1 MSALRQRFCCGI
13 VFLIFLFVVFGSN
26 QEDKPKQRKSRTR
39 SKETPPLGQH
49 NQALEWQTPKGRQ
62 AKPRQRKNK
71 KTEASPDPE
80 IEIQQQMYKQQ
91 IYRQMEQRHR
101 LLQQKQ
107 GVFVEQG
114 QQPIPQASA
123 QVNQHITDNQSILS
137 QQPPEVP
144 LPVRTMSHTPELPQ
158 GPPSRP
164 DSQVSVPPGT
174 SVPQVPLP
182 SNAQMPPVYPQGSEQ
197 GSFSQRFPTPEHYLK
212 QFGQHA
218 VQQRQPT
225 VRYVAEANNPFSD
238 KFQDLHKKGRGRG
251 GARKK
256 SGSRKPGRP
265 PSTKATEAATSD
277 DSLQSPVNS
286 AVQESASSWPDCS
299 SSPAGQG
306 TPEEAPKPE
315 EVVSESLQEQNETGN
330 SSELVSSEGNEG
342 KEERNDASVQ
352 EAITKSDLLS
362 EPQTEVGSFGYSNEM
377 SDGGAVRQPKL
388 AVPGQES
395 TIVSPAPVEQES
407 KEQSGKELCNG
418 TGLEALQK
426 LEIMVADMAN
436 EEEACKELEKQ
447 TELER
452 LQLPLDEDEFD
463 PEMDKMYE
471 GNFVDD
477 TMFQQSSLSPTK
489 AVNNRSQANSV
500 VSLEC
505 HEESLISPLD
515 MTEMKKDRPKFFA
528 EALNND
534 SGSLERVC
542 TEDGGQASAREQQDK
557 EQASTTTALVSALAP
572 CHAGNT
578 DAAEPVLDVNNA
590 SHAESKVSSNDV
602 LEEGTQSARQE
613 ANCMEVSEKQM
624 LEELTSAKM
633 SSKEQRET
641 NEIKEPELFARPM
654 LDNTEASKGSL
665 GNADVALIGPAVGCS
680 MQSGNDT
687 FLAAQDVGNVPQ
699 AADVLG
705 FGSSVHKEGSQSR
718 PQQVVANVAG
728 PMVENV
734 IQTQEALNYHQPGQV
749 QETTPATT
757 LSSAQPVKPVKTA
770 KQQIRSKN
778 QQLLPEVGKKK
789 APPKEEDPQKKQ
801 LAELKR
807 QEYERKKREYE
818 EQQKK
823 KRALQVKLR
832 HEKQLIRE
840 QRKRQRIYMNA
851 NNRNK
856 QKTEVRNS
864 APSLKIITSSIIHKE
879 AKPSAPLSLCE
890 PKLLLTLALTHPY
903 GSRPFNGQCLLKG
916 NFGSAKVDG
925 VVDYYSQFLIP
936 EEDLVSGHPPTPP
949 SSLPPSP
956 GVHQRKTD
964 SSGKPLVNGD
974 IAIAQRERA
983 EPLALS
989 KTHDTEFPS
998 KRARYMSGL
1007 DCARGNISVPPSMPT
1022 PPLTDT
1028 TATANDRLSAKQ
1040 SSDTRADTNGRESN
1054 SHSLSSSPET
1064 VQYIASSSPES
1075 DAVSRLHTPKFVALL
1090 HRDITDSPTFPS
1102 VAVKREKVEHL
1113 SENGVS
1119 RSCAESCS
1127 GVSDTQLLQTNC
1139 KLEAYNLASV
1149 GNDSDDLDSIHVTLT
1164 LSPTSEQRVT
1174 DTVASVADLIGCSP
1188 PRRSDIIIEPTCK
1201 PVVCTGYPL
1210 AMTGRTGDKPSVS
1223 IAPVAHTST
1232 DIYQKSPFPCS
1243 QLGPSSS
1250 EESASRT
1257 KPEGPYCRHCDV
1269 LIIGIGVKRKPEDE
1283 EMVENPPGV
1292 ESDETD
1298 TCSADYKIYRVNVEV
1313 GDCTGDIFCSDACLK
1328 QYFSHVGSDGMSL
1341 TQELKPDVSSV
1352 QPAVVSSLVSEGQ
1365 TSLGAGNATSVGE
1378 IGARGC
1384 FMAEGLPPTSFRK
1397 IRSPSWKDEDQHDEV
1412 SNRFDLTHGL

>member
-1 MSALRQRFCCGI
+1 
-13 VFLIFLFVVFGSN
+13 
-26 QEDKPKQRKSRTR
+26 
-39 SKETPPLGQH
+39 
-49 NQALEWQTPKGRQ
+49 
-62 AKPRQRKNK
+62 
-71 KTEASPDPE
+71 
-80 IEIQQQMYKQQ
+80 MYKQQ

-114 QQPIPQASA
+114 QQLIPQAPA
-123 QVNQHITDNQSILS
+123 QVNQHVTDNQSMLG
-137 QQPPEVP
+137 QPTPEVP

-164 DSQVSVPPGT
+164 DSQISVPAGT
-174 SVPQVPLP
+174 PVPQVPLP
-182 SNAQMPPVYPQGSEQ
+182 SSAQMPPVYPQGSDQ
-197 GSFSQRFPTPEHYLK
+197 GSFSQRFPTPEHYLQ

-251 GARKK
+251 GAKKK
-256 SGSRKPGRP
+256 SGGRKPGRP
-265 PSTKATEAATSD
+265 PSTKAAEVTTSD
-277 DSLQSPVNS
+277 DSLQSPANS
-286 AVQESASSWPDCS
+286 TVQESSSSWPDGS
-299 SSPAGQG
+299 SSPAEQA
-306 TPEEAPKPE
+306 TPEEAPKLE
-315 EVVSESLQEQNETGN
+315 EVVSETLQEQNEAGK
-330 SSELVSSEGNEG
+330 SSELGSSESNEG
-342 KEERNDASVQ
+342 KGERNVASVQ
-352 EAITKSDLLS
+352 ETITRSDLSS
-362 EPQTEVGSFGYSNEM
+362 ESKTEVGTFGYCNET
-377 SDGGAVRQPKL
+377 SDDSAVKQPKL

-515 MTEMKKDRPKFFA
+515 VTEMKRDRPKFFA
-528 EALNND
+528 EALSND
-534 SGSLERVC
+534 SGSVERVC
-542 TEDGGQASAREQQDK
+542 TEEGGQASAREQQHK
-557 EQASTTTALVSALAP
+557 EQASTATASVSALAP
-572 CHAGNT
+572 CLTGNT
-578 DAAEPVLDVNNA
+578 DPVEPVQHVSNA
-590 SHAESKVSSNDV
+590 GYAESEVSSNDV
-602 LEEGTQSARQE
+602 LEEGNQNARQE
-613 ANCMEVSEKQM
+613 ANRMDVSEKQM
-624 LEELTSAKM
+624 SEELTSAQM
-633 SSKEQRET
+633 SSKEQPET
-641 NEIKEPELFARPM
+641 NGIKEPDVFAGPA
-654 LDNTEASKGSL
+654 LDSTEANEKSV
-665 GNADVALIGPAVGCS
+665 GNADAALIGPAVGCS
-680 MQSGNDT
+680 LQSENDT
-687 FLAAQDVGNVPQ
+687 SLSAQDIGNIPQ

-705 FGSSVHKEGSQSR
+705 FGNSVHKEDSQST
-718 PQQVVANVAG
+718 PQQVVPNVAG
-728 PMVENV
+728 PVLENV

-749 QETTPATT
+749 QETTPGIT
-757 LSSAQPVKPVKTA
+757 LSSAQPVKPGKMV
-770 KQQIRSKN
+770 KQQNRSKN
-778 QQLLPEVGKKK
+778 QVLPEAGKKK
-789 APPKEEDPQKKQ
+789 VPLKEEDPQKKQ

-840 QRKRQRIYMNA
+840 QRKRQRIYMNT

-856 QKTEVRNS
+856 QKTEIRNS
-864 APSLKIITSSIIHKE
+864 APSLKITTSSIIHKE

-925 VVDYYSQFLIP
+925 VVDYYSQFLIS

-974 IAIAQRERA
+974 VAIAQRERV

-989 KTHDTEFPS
+989 KTHNHDSEFPS

-1007 DCARGNISVPPSMPT
+1007 DSARGNVSVPPSIPT
-1022 PPLTDT
+1022 PPLTDS
-1028 TATANDRLSAKQ
+1028 TATANDRLIAKQ
-1040 SSDTRADTNGRESN
+1040 SSDTRAVTNGTESN

-1075 DAVSRLHTPKFVALL
+1075 DAVNRSHTPKFAALL
-1090 HRDITDSPTFPS
+1090 HRDITDSPTFPL
-1102 VAVKREKVEHL
+1102 VAVKRERVEHL
-1113 SENGVS
+1113 SENGVTG
-1119 RSCAESCS
+1119 SCAESRS
-1127 GVSDTQLLQTNC
+1127 GVSETQLLQRNC
-1139 KLEAYNLASV
+1139 KLEGYNLASV

-1188 PRRSDIIIEPTCK
+1188 PRHSDIIIEPTCK
-1201 PVVCTGYPL
+1201 PVVSTGYSL
-1210 AMTGRTGDKPSVS
+1210 AMTGLTGDKLSVS

-1243 QLGPSSS
+1243 QLGPSSN
-1250 EESASRT
+1250 EENASRT

-1283 EMVENPPGV
+1283 EMAENPPGV
-1292 ESDETD
+1292 ESGETE
-1298 TCSADYKIYRVNVEV
+1298 TCSADYKIYRVNVEAE
-1313 GDCTGDIFCSDACLK
+1313 DCTGDIFCSDACLK
-1328 QYFSHVGSDGMSL
+1328 QYFSHAGSDGMSL
-1341 TQELKPDVSSV
+1341 TQELKPDVNGV
-1352 QPAVVSSLVSEGQ
+1352 QPGMVGSLVSEGQ

-1384 FMAEGLPPTSFRK
+1384 FMADGLPPTSFRK
-1397 IRSPSWKDEDQHDEV
+1397 IRSPSWKDEGQSDEV
-1412 SNRFDLTHGL
+1412 SD